1 MSAQS
6 LPVVANDVDRLK
18 TDVKTLQ
25 DEVKAIMLMQ
35 RWQMGAAVGFGS
47 VLTMLLPKVS
57 KVLGLS

>member
-1 MSAQS
+1 MSAPS

-18 TDVKTLQ
+18 TDVKALQ

-47 VLTMLLPKVS
+47 VLTMLLPKIS
-57 KVLGLS
+57 KALGLA